1 MRGQRLAQFLSTEQR
16 KIPGATGEL
25 TMLLND
31 IASACKAIGH
41 EVNQGALAGNLDT
54 IGTENVQGEV
64 QKKLDVISDE
74 IFISAMEWTGHLA
87 AMASEENDE
96 IIPISAQFPKGKYLI
111 CFDPLDGSS
120 NIEVNL
126 SIGTIFSIL
135 RSPNSNPTTE
145 DFLQK
150 GIEQVAAGFCIYG
163 PTTIMILTT
172 GQGVNGFT
180 LDRDVG
186 DFLLTHPNIRIPED
200 TAEFAINM
208 SNHRFWEAPMR
219 SYVDECVAGK
229 AGGREKDFNMRWLA
243 SMVAEVYRVLM
254 RGGLFTY
261 PIDEKIKS
269 KGGRLRLMYEANPM
283 GFIVEQAGGVAS
295 TGRERILDI
304 QPTSIHQRVPVI
316 LGSKNEV
323 ERCVRYHLE
332 ADAS

>member
-1 MRGQRLAQFLSTEQR
+1 MIGQQLTQFLINEQR
-16 KIPGATGEL
+16 KIPSATGEL
-25 TMLLND
+25 TLLLND

-41 EVNQGALAGNLDT
+41 EVNRGALAGNLDV

-64 QKKLDVISDE
+64 QKKLDVISND
-74 IFISAMEWTGHLA
+74 IFIHSLEWTGHLA

-96 IIPISAQFPKGKYLI
+96 IIQIPPQYPKGKYLI
-111 CFDPLDGSS
+111 AFDPLDGSS

-126 SIGTIFSIL
+126 TIGTIFSVLKAPEGKKEIT
-135 RSPNSNPTTE
+135 SE
-145 DFLQK
+145 DFMQK
-150 GIEQVAAGFCIYG
+150 GSSQVAAGFCIYG
-163 PTTIMILTT
+163 PTTILILTT

-180 LDRDVG
+180 LDRNIGEFV
-186 DFLLTHPNIRIPED
+186 LTHPNIRIPED
-200 TAEFAINM
+200 TKEFAINM
-208 SNHRFWEAPMR
+208 SNHRFWEEPVR
-219 SYVDECVAGK
+219 RYVDECVAGT

-269 KGGRLRLMYEANPM
+269 KGGRLRLLYEANPM

-295 TGRERILDI
+295 TGRERILTI
-304 QPTSIHQRVPVI
+304 QPTDVHQRVPVI

-323 ERCVRYHLE
+323 ERLESYHK
-332 ADAS
+332 

>member
-1 MRGQRLAQFLSTEQR
+1 MIGQRLAQFLSTQQR

-25 TMLLND
+25 TLLLND
-31 IASACKAIGH
+31 VAATCKAIAH
-41 EVNQGALAGNLDT
+41 EVNRGALAGNLET
-54 IGTENVQGEV
+54 VGSENVQGEV
-64 QKKLDVISDE
+64 QKKLDVISND
-74 IFISAMEWTGHLA
+74 IFIKSMEWTGHLT

-96 IIPISAQFPKGKYLI
+96 IIPIPSHFPKGKYLI

-120 NIEVNL
+120 NVEVNL

-135 RSPNSNPTTE
+135 RSPNDNPTTE
-145 DFLQK
+145 DFLQP
-150 GIEQVAAGFCIYG
+150 GNQQVAAGFCIYG
-163 PTTIMILTT
+163 PTTIMVLTT
-172 GQGVNGFT
+172 GNGVNGFT

-186 DFLLTHPNIRIPED
+186 DFLLTHPDIRIPED

-208 SNHRFWEAPMR
+208 SNHRFWEEPMR
-219 SYVDECVAGK
+219 RYVDECVKGK

-261 PIDEKIKS
+261 PMDEKLKT

-283 GFIVEQAGGVAS
+283 GFIVEQAGGAAS

-323 ERCVRYHLE
+323 ERVVSYHL
-332 ADAS
+332 A

>member
-1 MRGQRLAQFLSTEQR
+1 MIGQQLTQFLINEQR
-16 KIPGATGEL
+16 KIPAATGEL
-25 TMLLND
+25 TLLLND

-41 EVNQGALAGNLDT
+41 EVNRGALAGNLDV

-64 QKKLDVISDE
+64 QKKLDVISND
-74 IFISAMEWTGHLA
+74 IFIHSLEWTGHLA

-96 IIPISAQFPKGKYLI
+96 IIQIPAQYPKGKYLI
-111 CFDPLDGSS
+111 AFDPLDGSS

-126 SIGTIFSIL
+126 TIGTIFSVLKAPEGKKDIT
-135 RSPNSNPTTE
+135 SE
-145 DFLQK
+145 DFMQK
-150 GIEQVAAGFCIYG
+150 GSSQVAAGFCIYG
-163 PTTIMILTT
+163 PTTILILTT

-180 LDRDVG
+180 LDRNIGEFV
-186 DFLLTHPNIRIPED
+186 LTHPNIRIPED
-200 TAEFAINM
+200 TKEFAINM
-208 SNHRFWEAPMR
+208 SNHRFWEEPMR
-219 SYVDECVAGK
+219 RYVDECVAGT

-269 KGGRLRLMYEANPM
+269 KGGRLRLLYEANPM

-295 TGRERILDI
+295 TGRERILNI
-304 QPTSIHQRVPVI
+304 QPTDVHQRVPVI

-323 ERCVRYHLE
+323 ERLE
-332 ADAS
+332 SYYK

>member
-1 MRGQRLAQFLSTEQR
+1 MIGQQLTQFLINEQR
-16 KIPGATGEL
+16 KIPAATGEL
-25 TMLLND
+25 TLLLND

-41 EVNQGALAGNLDT
+41 EVNRGALAGNLDV

-64 QKKLDVISDE
+64 QKKLDVISND
-74 IFISAMEWTGHLA
+74 IFIHSLEWTGHLA

-96 IIPISAQFPKGKYLI
+96 IIQIPAQYPKGKYLI
-111 CFDPLDGSS
+111 AFDPLDGSS

-126 SIGTIFSIL
+126 TIGTIFSVLKAPEGKKDI
-135 RSPNSNPTTE
+135 TAE
-145 DFLQK
+145 DFMQK
-150 GIEQVAAGFCIYG
+150 GSSQVAAGFCIYG
-163 PTTIMILTT
+163 PTTILILTT

-180 LDRDVG
+180 LDRNIGEFV
-186 DFLLTHPNIRIPED
+186 LTHPNIRIPED
-200 TAEFAINM
+200 TKEFAINM
-208 SNHRFWEAPMR
+208 SNHRFWEEPMR
-219 SYVDECVAGK
+219 RYVDECVAGT

-269 KGGRLRLMYEANPM
+269 KGGRLRLLYEANPM

-295 TGRERILDI
+295 TGRERILNI
-304 QPTSIHQRVPVI
+304 QPTDVHQRVPVI

-323 ERCVRYHLE
+323 ERLE
-332 ADAS
+332 SYYK

>member
-1 MRGQRLAQFLSTEQR
+1 MIGQQLTQFLINEQR
-16 KIPGATGEL
+16 KIPAATGEL
-25 TMLLND
+25 TLLLND

-41 EVNQGALAGNLDT
+41 EVNRGALAGNLDV

-64 QKKLDVISDE
+64 QKKLDVISND
-74 IFISAMEWTGHLA
+74 IFIHSLEWTGHLA

-96 IIPISAQFPKGKYLI
+96 IIQIPAQYPKGKYLI
-111 CFDPLDGSS
+111 AFDPLDGSS

-126 SIGTIFSIL
+126 TIGTIFSVLKAPEGKKEI
-135 RSPNSNPTTE
+135 TAD
-145 DFLQK
+145 DFMQK
-150 GIEQVAAGFCIYG
+150 GSAQVAAGFCIYG
-163 PTTIMILTT
+163 PTTILILTT

-180 LDRDVG
+180 LDRNIGEFV
-186 DFLLTHPNIRIPED
+186 LTHPNIRIPED
-200 TAEFAINM
+200 TKEFAINM
-208 SNHRFWEAPMR
+208 SNHRFWEEPVR
-219 SYVDECVAGK
+219 RYVDECVAGT

-269 KGGRLRLMYEANPM
+269 KGGRLRLLYEANPM

-295 TGRERILDI
+295 TGRERILTI
-304 QPTSIHQRVPVI
+304 QPTDVHQRVPVI

-323 ERCVRYHLE
+323 ERLESYHQ
-332 ADAS
+332 

>member
-1 MRGQRLAQFLSTEQR
+1 MIGQQLTQFLINEQR

-25 TMLLND
+25 TLLLND

-41 EVNQGALAGNLDT
+41 EVNRGALAGNLDV
-54 IGTENVQGEV
+54 IGSENVQGEV
-64 QKKLDVISDE
+64 QKKLDILSND
-74 IFISAMEWTGHLA
+74 IFIHALEWTGHLA

-96 IIPISAQFPKGKYLI
+96 IIQISPEYPKGKYLI
-111 CFDPLDGSS
+111 AFDPLDGSS

-135 RSPNSNPTTE
+135 RAPEGKTTITAD
-145 DFLQK
+145 DFMQK
-150 GIEQVAAGFCIYG
+150 GTEQVAAGFCIYG
-163 PTTIMILTT
+163 PTTILILTT

-180 LDRDVG
+180 LDRNIGEFV
-186 DFLLTHPNIRIPED
+186 LTHPDVRIPED

-208 SNHRFWEAPMR
+208 SNHRFWEEPMR
-219 SYVDECVAGK
+219 RYIDECVQGK
-229 AGGREKDFNMRWLA
+229 AGTREKDFNMRWLA

-261 PIDEKIKS
+261 PMDEKLKQ
-269 KGGRLRLMYEANPM
+269 KGGRLRLLYEANPM
-283 GFIVEQAGGVAS
+283 GFIIEQAGGVAS

-304 QPTSIHQRVPVI
+304 QPTGIHQRVPVV

-323 ERCVRYHLE
+323 ERLVSYHQ
-332 ADAS
+332 

>member
-1 MRGQRLAQFLSTEQR
+1 MIGQQLTQFLINEQR
-16 KIPGATGEL
+16 KIPSATGEL
-25 TMLLND
+25 TLLLND

-41 EVNQGALAGNLDT
+41 EVNRGALAGNLDV

-64 QKKLDVISDE
+64 QKKLDVISND
-74 IFISAMEWTGHLA
+74 IFIHSLEWTGHLA

-96 IIPISAQFPKGKYLI
+96 IIQIPAQYPKGKYLI
-111 CFDPLDGSS
+111 AFDPLDGSS

-126 SIGTIFSIL
+126 TIGTIFSVLKAPEGKKEIT
-135 RSPNSNPTTE
+135 SE
-145 DFLQK
+145 DFMQK
-150 GIEQVAAGFCIYG
+150 GSSQVAAGFCIYG
-163 PTTIMILTT
+163 PTTILILTT

-180 LDRDVG
+180 LDRNIGEFV
-186 DFLLTHPNIRIPED
+186 LTHPNIRIPED
-200 TAEFAINM
+200 TKEFAINM
-208 SNHRFWEAPMR
+208 SNHRFWEEPMR
-219 SYVDECVAGK
+219 RYVDECVAGT

-269 KGGRLRLMYEANPM
+269 KGGRLRLLYEANPM

-295 TGRERILDI
+295 TGRERILNI
-304 QPTSIHQRVPVI
+304 QPTDVHQRVPVI

-323 ERCVRYHLE
+323 ERLESYHQ
-332 ADAS
+332 

>member
-1 MRGQRLAQFLSTEQR
+1 MIGQQLTQFLINEQR
-16 KIPGATGEL
+16 KIPSATGEL
-25 TMLLND
+25 TLLLND

-41 EVNQGALAGNLDT
+41 EVNRGALAGNLDV

-64 QKKLDVISDE
+64 QKKLDVISND
-74 IFISAMEWTGHLA
+74 IFIHSLEWTGHLA

-96 IIPISAQFPKGKYLI
+96 IIQIPAQYPKGKYLI
-111 CFDPLDGSS
+111 AFDPLDGSS

-126 SIGTIFSIL
+126 TIGTIFSVLKAPEGKKEIT
-135 RSPNSNPTTE
+135 SE
-145 DFLQK
+145 DFMQK
-150 GIEQVAAGFCIYG
+150 GSSQVAAGFCIYG
-163 PTTIMILTT
+163 PTTILILTT

-180 LDRDVG
+180 LDRNIGEFV
-186 DFLLTHPNIRIPED
+186 LTHPNIRIPED
-200 TAEFAINM
+200 TKEFAINM
-208 SNHRFWEAPMR
+208 SNHRFWEEPMR
-219 SYVDECVAGK
+219 RYVDECVAGT

-269 KGGRLRLMYEANPM
+269 KGGRLRLLYEANPM

-295 TGRERILDI
+295 TGRERILNI
-304 QPTSIHQRVPVI
+304 QPTDVHQRVPVI

-323 ERCVRYHLE
+323 ERLESYHK
-332 ADAS
+332 